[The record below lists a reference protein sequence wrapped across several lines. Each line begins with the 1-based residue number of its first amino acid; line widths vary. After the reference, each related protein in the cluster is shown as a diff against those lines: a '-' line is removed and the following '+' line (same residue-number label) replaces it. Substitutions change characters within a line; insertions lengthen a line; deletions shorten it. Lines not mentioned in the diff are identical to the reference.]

1 MTEYIRL
8 MENHTLERTPG
19 FSLFHPQLSP
29 PSDELTLQT
38 NFRYDSRNCFFKS
51 NSIIKEGK
59 CSMKKVT
66 VLLASVL
73 VLTACTQPKKEAK
86 KATASKTEQTS
97 IASSSAKEEQALK
110 FVVAPQYEGKTSD
123 LMELGKKLVKEH
135 PEAGKQGEVTLYYTG
150 STYTLDQQEYV
161 VLMLVN
167 KTTTNIDHDAEFKL
181 NWSYDGQPIY
191 QNQLVEYRISEN
203 GTLPTQSATI
213 FLLPLTKEQ
222 QSIVESIT
230 DGTKTSLSMSD
241 LMMK

>member
-1 MTEYIRL
+1 
-8 MENHTLERTPG
+8 
-19 FSLFHPQLSP
+19 
-29 PSDELTLQT
+29 
-38 NFRYDSRNCFFKS
+38 
-51 NSIIKEGK
+51 
-59 CSMKKVT
+59 MKKML
-66 VLLASVL
+66 VLLVSVL
-73 VLTACTQPKKEAK
+73 VLTACAQSKKEAK
-86 KATASKTEQTS
+86 EVTTNKTEQTTK
-97 IASSSAKEEQALK
+97 ASSSSKEEKGLK

-123 LMELGKKLVKEH
+123 LIELGKRLVKEH

-181 NWSYDGQPIY
+181 NWSYDGQSIY

-230 DGTKTSLSMSD
+230 DGTKMSLSITD
-241 LMMK
+241 IMMK

>member
-1 MTEYIRL
+1 
-8 MENHTLERTPG
+8 
-19 FSLFHPQLSP
+19 
-29 PSDELTLQT
+29 
-38 NFRYDSRNCFFKS
+38 
-51 NSIIKEGK
+51 
-59 CSMKKVT
+59 MKKM
-66 VLLASVL
+66 LLLLVSVL
-73 VLTACTQPKKEAK
+73 VLTACAQSKKEAK
-86 KATASKTEQTS
+86 EVTTNKTEQTTK
-97 IASSSAKEEQALK
+97 ASSSSKEEKGLK

-123 LMELGKKLVKEH
+123 LIELGKRLVKEH

-181 NWSYDGQPIY
+181 NWSYDGQSIY

-230 DGTKTSLSMSD
+230 DGTKMSLSITD
-241 LMMK
+241 IMMK